1 MDALIVVPLVLL
13 LFYLHYYFTDH
24 DTVIDKDRKRFA
36 EGIALFES
44 GEYSAAHAYFDQ
56 KVKENRKSALA
67 YAYRGKC
74 NLKDGNLYSALYHF
88 TEALSFDNTL
98 VEVHLEKGL
107 IHFQLEEYKEAFL
120 SFDKAVWFSRGA
132 NADAL
137 HWRTEAHQK
146 LQPSVVSDKN
156 QEI

>member
-1 MDALIVVPLVLL
+1 MDALIVVPLILVL
-13 LFYLHYYFTDH
+13 FFLHYYFTDH

-44 GEYSAAHAYFDQ
+44 GNTTAAHAYFDQ

-67 YAYRGKC
+67 YSYRGKC
-74 NLKDGNLYSALYHF
+74 NLQDGNLYSALYDF

-98 VEVHLEKGL
+98 VEVHLDKGRV
-107 IHFQLEEYKEAFL
+107 HFQLEEYKEAFL
-120 SFDKAVWFSRGA
+120 SFDKAVWFSRGSV
-132 NADAL
+132 ADAL

-146 LQPSVVSDKN
+146 LPPSTVADKG
-156 QEI
+156 QEL